1 MKLFEKFRDDV
12 IAQLKDCYHLT
23 YVDYNDKLMKEQI
36 DAVVA
41 GDFEALYSSTMDW
54 EGESRHHGAT
64 YEIKDEVESVAKDW
78 AEHDRVKAY
87 VDAGVITDWAE
98 GDYPY
103 DELVDAFEDT
113 DEWHAVL
120 EAIKERDTSN
130 PHKQLAGQS
139 GSVLMRQ
146 VIANEDVALYG
157 NHSPSAVIAW
167 LKENLEPG
175 STLKRNKHNLDV
187 VRSVI
192 SESMHSLA
200 YSMGMIVYA
209 ANVGDIYD
217 MGWPGEDDES
227 YVEVVN
233 PYLYIG
239 NYYQGDGYCSDEPLD
254 AVIRI
259 KRSELTTDTGAPG
272 YGWNEVAGVYTSAYE
287 ATLRK
292 VAGSEAA

>member
-1 MKLFEKFRDDV
+1 VKLFEKFRDDV
-12 IAQLKDCYHLT
+12 IAQLKDDYALT
-23 YVDYNDKLMKEQI
+23 HVDYNDRLMSEQI

-41 GDFEALYSSTMDW
+41 GDWETVVTSNMDW
-54 EGESRHHGAT
+54 EGENRHHGAT

-78 AEHDRVKAY
+78 EVHDRVKAY

-103 DELVDAFEDT
+103 DELADDFEHT
-113 DEWHAVL
+113 PQWDEVL
-120 EAIKERDTSN
+120 EAIKERDTSD
-130 PHKQLAGQS
+130 PYKQLAGQS
-139 GSVLMRQ
+139 GQVLMRQ

-175 STLKRNKHNLDV
+175 SVLKRNKHNLDV

-209 ANVGDIYD
+209 ANVGDLYE
-217 MGWPGEDDES
+217 MGDCE

-239 NYYQGDGYCSDEPLD
+239 NYYQGDGYCSEKPLD
-254 AVIRI
+254 AVFRI
-259 KRSELTTDTGAPG
+259 KRSELTTDTGAAG

-287 ATLRK
+287 ATVRK
-292 VAGSEAA
+292 VAESEAA